1 MYIMKK
7 QNVWALCLAG
17 IACLISCTNGGE
29 ELLPGNTKFPM
40 ELTAV
45 VKTES
50 LTRASADNVWTGD
63 GTERISVSD
72 GNKAA
77 AYTIIDAAGGLVPAV
92 ESEQLYWASGTEAQ
106 EITAWYPATAGNAWL
121 ENWSVQSDQ
130 SGMGYQQ
137 SDLLMGTASVAL
149 QGNHVLP
156 LQHQTAKMIVHL
168 QGDGTT
174 DADLE
179 GAVLKINNVVL
190 EGALSGGR
198 LKAKEGVASSSVIPR
213 QRDEALINY
222 IASFEALL
230 IPQLVADKVLIEVST
245 QSGKSYKYTPTGN
258 DGLLEGTAQNIYY
271 VIVGK
276 PGISVQVKKEG
287 TQWGSDGDQP
297 VNAD

>member
-7 QNVWALCLAG
+7 QNVWAFCLAG
-17 IACLISCTNGGE
+17 MACLISCSNEGE
-29 ELLPGNTKFPM
+29 ELLSGNTKLPM

-63 GTERISVSD
+63 GTERVSVSD
-72 GNKAA
+72 GSKAA
-77 AYTIIDAAGGLVPAV
+77 TYTIIDATGGLIPAV
-92 ESEQLYWASGTEAQ
+92 EGEQLYWASGTEAQ
-106 EITAWYPATAGNAWL
+106 WITAWYPATAGNARP

-130 SGMGYQQ
+130 SGVGYQQ

-156 LQHQTAKMIVHL
+156 LQHQTAKMIIHL

-179 GAVLKINNVVL
+179 GATLKINNVVL
-190 EGALSGGR
+190 EGIVSGGS
-198 LKAKEGVASSSVIPR
+198 LKVKEDVASSTVTPR
-213 QRDEALINY
+213 KRNEALTNY
-222 IASFEALL
+222 MASFEALL

-245 QSGKSYKYTPTGN
+245 QSGKNYKYTPTGN
-258 DGLLEGTAQNIYY
+258 DGLLEGIAQNIYY

-276 PGISVQVKKEG
+276 PGIAVQVKKEG
-287 TQWGSDGDQP
+287 TQWGTDGDQI
-297 VNAD
+297 VDAN

>member
-1 MYIMKK
+1 MKK
-7 QNVWALCLAG
+7 QDVWALCLAG
-17 IACLISCTNGGE
+17 MACLVSCSNEGEGLLSGRTN
-29 ELLPGNTKFPM
+29 LPM
-40 ELTAV
+40 ELTTV
-45 VKTES
+45 VEPVS

-63 GTERISVSD
+63 GTERVSISD
-72 GNKAA
+72 GSKAA
-77 AYTIIDAAGGLVPAV
+77 TYTIVDAVGGLAPTV
-92 ESEQLYWASGTEAQ
+92 ENEQLYWASGTEPQ
-106 EITAWYPATAGNAWL
+106 EITAWYPATAGNAQL
-121 ENWSVQSDQ
+121 ESWNIQSDQ
-130 SGMGYQQ
+130 SGTGYQQ

-149 QGNHVLP
+149 QGNRVLP
-156 LQHQTAKMIVHL
+156 LQHQTAKMIIHL

-179 GAVLKINNVVL
+179 GATLKINNVVL
-190 EGALSGGR
+190 EGIVSGGS
-198 LKAKEGVASSSVIPR
+198 LKVKEGIAPSTVIPR

-287 TQWGSDGDQP
+287 TQWGSDGDQI
-297 VNAD
+297 VDAN